1 MLDIQTVEH
10 VALLARIGITE
21 SERNRY
27 QQELA
32 PVLDFVDELK
42 AFEGQSIENTD
53 DSLVRYSKSRADAT
67 RQEGS
72 NEEERSQIIANM
84 PEIKDNA
91 LKVRQVL

>member
-21 SERNRY
+21 SERDQY
-27 QQELA
+27 QKELA

-42 AFEGQSIENTD
+42 AFEDQAPEGMD
-53 DSLVRYSKSRADAT
+53 DSLVRYSKPRTDISRAQND
-67 RQEGS
+67 
-72 NEEERSQIIANM
+72 NEDERTQIIANM
-84 PEIKDNA
+84 PEIKDDA